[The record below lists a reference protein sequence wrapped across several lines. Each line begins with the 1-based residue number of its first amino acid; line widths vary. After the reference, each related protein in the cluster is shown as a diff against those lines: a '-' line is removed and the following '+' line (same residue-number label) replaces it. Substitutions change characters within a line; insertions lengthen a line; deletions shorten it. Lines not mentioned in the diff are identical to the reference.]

1 MKHLQ
6 SEQWGFIE
14 RRPDEASRRSFCIVL
29 TESGRT
35 LAPTLFEIVAKV
47 NRDFLVG
54 LERDEVMQ

>member
-29 TESGRT
+29 TENGRT

-54 LERDEVMQ
+54 LD